1 MKFLI
6 VDDDIVSR
14 KKMEQI
20 LSTHGPC
27 VVAENGDQAL
37 AAFTTSLS
45 ANDPFDLVTLDIH
58 MPGMDG
64 TEVLEELRRLEKN
77 AAGSPRAGI
86 LMVTANSNMD
96 TVVNCIA
103 SSCDDYIV
111 KPFNR
116 EMITEKVRLITSRT
130 ANGRPGGP
138 DTGEKPKAVQFGRGR
153 IIYKEGDPPA
163 VAYTIVDGSVALF
176 KVIDNKNVVIEHLQ
190 KGHLFGFGDLLVGKP
205 RITSA
210 MAAEACELQPIP
222 SDAAKGA
229 LSGTPE
235 PIRRYTE
242 SIARRLRKITRLAAK
257 QPEYN
262 LFLSICQVLNLVY
275 LAHVKP
281 PDKKPQRYQPQEEGI
296 NYSTMSRLIKSI
308 LPVSAHEID
317 ITIKRLYNINLIDLT
332 YRESGSSKQANKN
345 AHTFVKILD
354 QPKFINSAKRF
365 YDEFKD
371 VLESNMHRYEFL
383 DLSDFADFVEAP
395 PEAIYKKL
403 AAGEIPENI
412 FYIHM
417 NAAKEW
423 VREVGKNWFKKAKR
437 RRIRIEDIEE
447 VDDIVLIDNVTLQ
460 ECLNS
465 LGYYKIGLLS
475 AIAGDDAREK
485 IFHNLSSNVVN
496 IIKEEMPSEDTVDEL
511 EAADVEEEF
520 INLIKEKKTKA
531 GQK

>member
-14 KKMEQI
+14 KKMEKI
-20 LSTHGPC
+20 LGSLGPC
-27 VVAENGDQAL
+27 VVAEDGGQAL
-37 AAFTTSLS
+37 AAFSTSLS
-45 ANDPFDLVTLDIH
+45 ASDPFDLVTLDIH

-64 TEVLEELRRLEKN
+64 TEVLDKMRQLEKN
-77 AAGSPRAGI
+77 ATGVDRAGI

-103 SSCDDYIV
+103 SACDDYVV

-116 EMITEKVRLITSRT
+116 EMILEKVRQISSRGSGG
-130 ANGRPGGP
+130 NGGVPSAS
-138 DTGEKPKAVQFGRGR
+138 EKPKPVQFGKGR
-153 IIYKEGDPPA
+153 IIFKEGEVPKT
-163 VAYTIVDGSVALF
+163 AYAIIDGSVAIF
-176 KVIDNKNVVIEHLQ
+176 KVVNNQNVVLEHLH
-190 KGHLFGFGDLLVGKP
+190 KGHMFGFSNLMTGKP
-205 RITSA
+205 RISSA
-210 MAAEACELQPIP
+210 MASEKCILQPI
-222 SDAAKGA
+222 SVEIIKSA
-229 LSGTPE
+229 LSDSPVT
-235 PIRRYTE
+235 IRRYTE
-242 SIARRLRKITRLAAK
+242 SVARRMRQVTNLAAK
-257 QPEYN
+257 LPSYN
-262 LFLSICQVLNLVY
+262 LFLSICQVVNLIY
-275 LAHVKP
+275 LAHVKTP
-281 PDKKPQRYQPQEEGI
+281 EKKPQRYQPKEEGI

-317 ITIKRLYNINLIDLT
+317 ITMKRLYNINLIDLT
-332 YRESGSSKQANKN
+332 YRESGSGKHANKN

-383 DLSDFADFVEAP
+383 DLHDFAEYVDAP
-395 PEAIYKKL
+395 PEAIYKKI

-417 NAAKEW
+417 NAASEW

-437 RRIRIEDIEE
+437 RRVRIEDLEG
-447 VDDIVLIDNVTLQ
+447 VDDIILVDNATLQ
-460 ECLNS
+460 ECLNT

-485 IFHNLSSNVVN
+485 IFRNLSSNVVN

-511 EAADVEEEF
+511 EASDIEEEF
-520 INLIKEKKTKA
+520 INLIKERKKKA
-531 GQK
+531 GV